1 MKRREIW
8 RFIIL
13 VLLSKSKLLNR
24 FAPGIFQNHQIIRQ
38 LKNPHIFLTLQRATL
53 KALNCICLFR
63 FAHNYALYAR

>member
-24 FAPGIFQNHQIIRQ
+24 FAPGIFQNRQIIRR
-38 LKNPHIFLTLQRATL
+38 LKNPHIFLTLQCST
-53 KALNCICLFR
+53 
-63 FAHNYALYAR
+63 